1 MTSLILTFF
10 RMSLFRVRP
19 QDLPMSRDLLLLTAG
34 AATACFILR
43 NLTMNSEGSG
53 VVIALAQTAVL
64 GIMLYVLL
72 RLFSKSERWVQSAT
86 ALYGCS
92 TVIVAL
98 AMPFLFSG
106 GVEALESA
114 AFNLTKVAILV
125 ISIWNLSV
133 IAFILKETL
142 EIRLLLAIVISV
154 VFEITLAVILIQIFG
169 AHRL

>member
-10 RMSLFRVRP
+10 RMSLFRTRP
-19 QDLPMSRDLLLLTAG
+19 QDLPMSRDLLIFTAS
-34 AATACFILR
+34 AAAACFILR
-43 NLTMNSEGSG
+43 NLMVNSEGSG
-53 VVIALAQTAVL
+53 IGIALAQIAIL
-64 GIMLYVLL
+64 GIMLYALL

-92 TVIVAL
+92 TVIVAI
-98 AMPFLFSG
+98 AMPFLVSG
-106 GVEALESA
+106 GIEALESA
-114 AFNLTKVAILV
+114 TFNLTKAAILI

-169 AHRL
+169 VQKL